1 MSDYRNEFLQQIE
14 RNLVTVLDPDQLVR
28 AVGIVTMI
36 LGDYEIV
43 ERCTDIAVLDD
54 TNDRLIRRYCACL
67 MVDGKS
73 DKTISQYRRTV
84 MKLSESL
91 RKPFTEIGTYEIRYY
106 LACEKNRGLSNASL
120 ENVRSCISAFFSWM
134 QSEEII
140 ENDPTQKINPIKV
153 PTEVKK
159 PFSDVEI
166 DALRSGCRSLKER
179 AVVEILLSTG
189 VRVNE
194 LCEMKIEDIDM
205 GTMAVHVTHGKGG
218 KERITYISA
227 VGRKHLAQYL
237 SSRKDKMPYVILNK
251 NYTKISTDGVRTI
264 LNTIAE
270 RAKVENVHPHRFRR
284 TFATGLASRGMDIQV
299 IQKLLGHSRLDTTL
313 RYVSTS
319 EDQVKEAYKR
329 YIS

>member
-1 MSDYRNEFLQQIE
+1 MSDYRNEFLQKVE
-14 RNLVTVLDPDQLVR
+14 RTLVTILDQEELDEV
-28 AVGIVTMI
+28 VHEVMMI

-43 ERCTDIAVLDD
+43 ERCTEVALLDD
-54 TNDRLIRRYCACL
+54 TNDRLLKRYCACL

-73 DKTISQYRRTV
+73 KATISNYRRAV
-84 MKLSESL
+84 QKLSDFFG
-91 RKPFTEIGTYEIRYY
+91 RPFNEIGTYEIRYY
-106 LACEKNRGLSNASL
+106 LACEKNRGLSNASF

-140 ENDPTQKINPIKV
+140 EKDPTQKINPIKV

-179 AVVEILLSTG
+179 AVVEILLSAG

-218 KERITYISA
+218 KGRITYMSP
-227 VGRKHLAQYL
+227 VGRQHLVQYL
-237 SSRKDKMPYVILNK
+237 SSRKDKMPYLIVNK
-251 NYTKISTDGVRTI
+251 NCKKISTDGIRSI
-264 LNTIAE
+264 LNTVAK

-284 TFATGLASRGMDIQV
+284 TFATVLASRGMDIQV